1 MKKSILLGSLLTV
14 TVGAAQ
20 AQKVETPIAIGVS
33 VAQTGNVALLGQEQV
48 IGARFA
54 EKFLNARGGINGT
67 PFKLVFQDAGGDE
80 NTSINAFQNLINK
93 DKVVGIVGPTLSQQA
108 FAADPIAERAKV
120 PVVGPSN
127 TAKGIP
133 QIGNFIARVSAPI
146 AVVAPNAVK
155 QALKINPNIKK
166 VAVLYAQNDAFSVSE
181 TGTFQET
188 AKAQGL
194 TVATV
199 QKFQTT
205 DTDFTTQ
212 VTAVLN
218 EKVDLVIISGLAAD
232 GGNLVKQLRQLGYKG
247 LIVGGNG
254 LNTSNMFPVCQKLCD
269 GVIIAQAYSPAQ
281 GSAANQV
288 FVKAYRDQYKKDP
301 PQFAAQAYAGVQVF
315 VEALKIIDRKKKLS
329 TWELDDLRVE
339 LNKQLLL
346 GKYNTPLGAL
356 SFDKEGEVNQKEFYV
371 AQIRMKD
378 AKNGS
383 FVYLK

>member
-1 MKKSILLGSLLTV
+1 MKKVLFATAALSLGL
-14 TVGAAQ
+14 AA
-20 AQKVETPIAIGVS
+20 AQKVESPVPIGIAL
-33 VAQTGNVALLGQEQV
+33 AQTSNTALLGQEQV
-48 IGARFA
+48 IGAKFA

-67 PFKLVFQDAGGDE
+67 PFKLVFQDAAGDE
-80 NTSINAFQNLINK
+80 NSAINAFQNLINK

-120 PVVGPSN
+120 PVLGPSN

-133 QIGNFIARVSAPI
+133 QIGDFIARVSAPI
-146 AVVAPNAVK
+146 AIVAPNAVK
-155 QALKINPNIKK
+155 QALKLDPKIKK

-181 TGTFQET
+181 TGTFQQT
-188 AKAQGL
+188 AKDQGL
-194 TVATV
+194 NVATV

-218 EKVDLVIISGLAAD
+218 ADVQLVIISGLAAD

-281 GSAANQV
+281 PSSANQL
-288 FVKAYRDQYKKDP
+288 FVKEYRAQYKKDP

-315 VEALKIIDRKKKLS
+315 VEALRAIDRKKKLS
-329 TWELDDLRVE
+329 QWELPDLRVE
-339 LNKQLLL
+339 LNKQILA
-346 GKYNTPLGAL
+346 GKYNTPLGLIA
-356 SFDKEGEVNQKEFYV
+356 FDKEGEVIQKDFYV
-371 AQIRMKD
+371 AQIKMKD
-378 AKNGS
+378 AKTGS